1 MANNVLVQH
10 VFIMPDETAAR
21 QGKKLRALFDACAS
35 DSLESPLAQV
45 ADKLGVSL
53 DGIDA
58 RTFEVEFVEPGD
70 KPDLMSH
77 ARNDYSLTCLL
88 AEEDAANH
96 PKVAAWDKILAKFP
110 RIQHFWMAQDPC
122 NDYFEKSDR
131 PSEGIFPSI
140 VVNFYDDDNG
150 WVTIS
155 DYDEESVLSRL
166 EEYFPDISDTE
177 DWANDVRISVH
188 LL

>member
-35 DSLESPLAQV
+35 DSSESPLAQV
-45 ADKLGVSL
+45 ADELGVSL

-58 RTFEVEFVEPGD
+58 RTFEVEFVDPGD
-70 KPDLMSH
+70 NPELMSH
-77 ARNDYSLTCLL
+77 ARNDYPLTCLL

-110 RIQHFWMAQDPC
+110 RLQHFWMAQDPC

-131 PSEGIFPSI
+131 LSECIFPSI
-140 VVNFYDDDNG
+140 VVNFYDDDDG
-150 WVTIS
+150 WVTIFG
-155 DYDEESVLSRL
+155 YDEELVLSRL
-166 EEYFPDISDTE
+166 EEYFPGISDAE
-177 DWANDVRISVH
+177 DWEEDERISVY

>member
-21 QGKKLRALFDACAS
+21 QGNKLRALFAACAS
-35 DSLESPLAQV
+35 
-45 ADKLGVSL
+45 
-53 DGIDA
+53 DA
-58 RTFEVEFVEPGD
+58 RTFEVEFVDPGD
-70 KPDLMSH
+70 NPDLMSH
-77 ARNDYSLTCLL
+77 ARNDYPLTCLL

-110 RIQHFWMAQDPC
+110 RLQHFWMAQDSC

-131 PSEGIFPSI
+131 LSECIFPSI
-140 VVNFYDDDNG
+140 VVNFYDDDDG

-155 DYDEESVLSRL
+155 DYDEDSVLSRL
-166 EEYFPDISDTE
+166 EEYFPGISDAE
-177 DWANDVRISVH
+177 DWAEDERISVH

>member
-70 KPDLMSH
+70 KPDLLATIILSPAFWQKRTLRTIPRWPLGIKSLQSSLASSISGWRRTLATITLRRATVPLRVFSH
-77 ARNDYSLTCLL
+77 
-88 AEEDAANH
+88 
-96 PKVAAWDKILAKFP
+96 
-110 RIQHFWMAQDPC
+110 
-122 NDYFEKSDR
+122 
-131 PSEGIFPSI
+131 
-140 VVNFYDDDNG
+140 
-150 WVTIS
+150 
-155 DYDEESVLSRL
+155 LS
-166 EEYFPDISDTE
+166 S
-177 DWANDVRISVH
+177 
-188 LL
+188 

>member
-110 RIQHFWMAQDPC
+110 PAFLDGAGPLQ
-122 NDYFEKSDR
+122 
-131 PSEGIFPSI
+131 
-140 VVNFYDDDNG
+140 
-150 WVTIS
+150 
-155 DYDEESVLSRL
+155 RL
-166 EEYFPDISDTE
+166 
-177 DWANDVRISVH
+177 
-188 LL
+188 L